1 MEVYKIKEGTVV
13 SLVLIDDYN
22 ECYIASLLVGQNNYT
37 NLHYIVGLVIDK
49 GQEIPF
55 EEVAIGIIEE
65 YKEISIKALENKE
78 FTEAD
83 IDRASE
89 RVKKL
94 FPNLTFGHNY
104 GGVTHE

>member
-1 MEVYKIKEGTVV
+1 MEVYKVKEGTVV

-22 ECYIASLLVGQNNYT
+22 ECHIASLLVGENNYT
-37 NLHYIVGLVIDK
+37 NLRYIVGLVIDK
-49 GQEIPF
+49 GQEISF
-55 EEVAIGIIEE
+55 AEVAIGIIEE
-65 YKEISIKALENKE
+65 YKEISIKALENEE

-83 IDRASE
+83 IDKASE

>member
-1 MEVYKIKEGTVV
+1 MEVFKIKEGTVV
-13 SLVLIDDYN
+13 SLVIIDDYN

-55 EEVAIGIIEE
+55 AEVAIGIIEE
-65 YKEISIKALENKE
+65 YKEISLKALENKE
-78 FTEAD
+78 FTEVD
-83 IDRASE
+83 IDKVSE

-94 FPNLTFGHNY
+94 FPTIKFGHNY